1 MITNRFNSSG
11 LASARVDSFARIGVS
26 AVVRYAP
33 RGWSDLKL
41 FVVVSEE
48 EGVEL
53 PPFSELLDDVRA
65 NERPAE

>member
-33 RGWSDLKL
+33 RGWSDLKP
-41 FVVVSEE
+41 FIVVPEE

-53 PPFSELLDDVRA
+53 PPFSELLEPESADE
-65 NERPAE
+65 NPLT